1 VRLARFEHDGTTRL
15 GVVVDGGVVDLS
27 VAAPDLPTD
36 PLAFLDE
43 WAAASAR
50 AADAAA
56 GGEPIPLDTVR
67 LRTPIPRPGKFLA
80 IGLNYQDHL
89 DETGRE
95 RPEFPVFF
103 TKQPTCVIG
112 PGDAIEVPR
121 ASTMVD
127 YEGEL
132 GVVIGR
138 RCRHLTPDDAL
149 SAVAGYVVVDD
160 VSVRDWQMKS
170 PTMMIG
176 KSFDT
181 HGPIGP
187 WIVSADDVADP
198 HDLRLRTWVN
208 DQLLQDA
215 STSGMLFSIVDQL
228 VTLSTAM
235 TLEPGDVVATGTP
248 AGVGIARRPPVLL
261 TPGDTV
267 RIEIESVGVL
277 ENPVVAEPEG

>member
-1 VRLARFEHDGTTRL
+1 MRLARFEHDGTIRL
-15 GVVVDGGVVDLS
+15 GVVVAGGVVDLS
-27 VAAPDLPTD
+27 AAAPDLPTD

-43 WAAASAR
+43 WVVASAR

-56 GGEPIPLDTVR
+56 GAEPIPLDAVR
-67 LRTPIPRPGKFLA
+67 LRAPIPRPRKFLA

-160 VSVRDWQMKS
+160 VSVRDWQMRS

-187 WIVSADDVADP
+187 WIVSADEIPDP
-198 HDLRLRTWVN
+198 HDLRLRTWV
-208 DQLLQDA
+208 DDRLMQDA

-235 TLEPGDVVATGTP
+235 TLEPGDVIATGTP

-267 RIEIESVGVL
+267 RIEIEGVGVL

>member
-1 VRLARFEHDGTTRL
+1 VRLARFEHDDTTRL
-15 GVVVDGGVVDLS
+15 GVVLDDGVVDLAD
-27 VAAPDLPTD
+27 AAPDLPAD
-36 PLAFLDE
+36 PLAFLDDWRE
-43 WAAASAR
+43 ASVR
-50 AADAAA
+50 AAEVAA
-56 GGEPIPLDTVR
+56 GAEPIPFHDVR
-67 LRTPIPRPGKFLA
+67 LRAPIPRPRKFLA
-80 IGLNYQDHL
+80 IGLNYQDHVE
-89 DETGRE
+89 ETGRE

-138 RCRHLTPDDAL
+138 RCRHLTVDDAL
-149 SAVAGYVVVDD
+149 GAVAGYLVVDD
-160 VSVRDWQMKS
+160 VSVRDWQRRA

-187 WIVSADDVADP
+187 WIASADEVADP
-198 HDLRLRTWVN
+198 HDLRVRTWVN
-208 DQLLQDA
+208 DQLMQDA

-235 TLEPGDVVATGTP
+235 TLEPGDIIATGTP
-248 AGVGIARRPPVLL
+248 AGVGVARRPPVWL
-261 TPGDTV
+261 TPGDVV
-267 RIEIESVGVL
+267 RIEIEGVGVL
-277 ENPVVAEPEG
+277 ENPVVAEPDG